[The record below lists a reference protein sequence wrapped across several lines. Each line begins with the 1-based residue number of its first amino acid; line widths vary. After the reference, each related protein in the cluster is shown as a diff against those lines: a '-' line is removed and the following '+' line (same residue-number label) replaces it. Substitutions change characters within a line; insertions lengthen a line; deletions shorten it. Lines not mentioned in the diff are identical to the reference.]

1 LLTMSMTKP
10 TSEQVTFLAAGSGA
24 TQRTALDKLR
34 DVVSVKDFGAAG
46 DGTADDTAEIQAA
59 LDAVPAIGGCV
70 YFPAG
75 TYVVSAPLV
84 VDSNTVLVGDGMY
97 VSKLSATTAFTS
109 SQAMVYANA
118 ENNITIEDLGFFGNT
133 NGTLGAGTGIH
144 LKNGTRNQ
152 VRSCYV
158 ENTTQAGIRYEEQN
172 TGIIESCVLQA
183 CGRTGYTD
191 NHGVMVYSDAA
202 SAIQTYSIKV
212 LSNTIATSFR
222 KGITT
227 FSNLS
232 LYDLLISGNTVTG
245 SGLGNIYVGGDTGAT
260 HDKIRIVGNYC
271 QSSPVN
277 IQIGSTSNSVVD
289 GNNCD
294 NNSGSSNIGFVN
306 STDLVI
312 SNNVVQNSAVH
323 GITFIAAAGQ
333 RNEQIAIIG
342 NIVRNSNRITA
353 GFGAGIRIDDTDV
366 ALVASNIVVDDAAT
380 TRQTHGIVDAS
391 TNTNVSITDNFVL
404 NATSAPYLIQTTT
417 AMVSAI
423 NPGTTFEFRGGLITR
438 QADKALVNG
447 NNNDVVIPSQCGVM
461 RITGPTGAY
470 SITGIAGGSAGRE
483 LLIVNDTA
491 QVLTL
496 EVNDGLSTAGNRL
509 YPTGGVDMTIAAYA
523 SQRLVYAT
531 VNSSNFWVTP

>member
-1 LLTMSMTKP
+1 MSMTKP